1 MPEYR
6 APGVYVE
13 ETSFRSR
20 SIEGVGTSTAA
31 IVGPTLDGP
40 VQGIPRV
47 MTSFI
52 EYERIYGPPDPLDHG
67 GESVVND
74 TALAVR
80 AFFEN
85 GGKQMFVSRVV
96 SADGMTEATSASLQ
110 AEPSLFSIEA
120 KDPGSDSNFTL
131 EIIYAGANNTR
142 GADKKFRVEI
152 DNGQGTTRSV
162 TNVSL
167 DVAEGDDFIVNKL
180 SEAED
185 NLVVFTL
192 KDNSA
197 TREELLDAV
206 IAACDPELKD
216 ATPPRYLMQLTG
228 GVDSGTDEA
237 EPGKI
242 VMEPASFG
250 IASRY
255 PGSGSN
261 YDLELLWKGDSATAT
276 AFDLEIRRGRSV
288 IASVNDLSID
298 MTKQNTTG
306 FIGNKLADDAGLPV
320 VFTLKDDTA
329 STDTVRT
336 ELLDA
341 CDADMKAPD
350 AIPQRFV
357 ITLGGGNDGARP
369 IANDYRGAEQ
379 VIGEPSGL
387 VALEYVED
395 IFTVI
400 APSASR
406 LDDDAHQAI
415 VNQMLAHCHKMRY
428 RLALVD
434 GKKDHDLT
442 QIQTFRGNF
451 SDDRLVL
458 YYPWVVTS
466 APEGGTVDLPP
477 SGFMAGVY
485 ARNDVERGVHKA
497 PANTVPFGA
506 LRFTR
511 SINAFQQEL
520 LNPIGINCLRS
531 FTTRGHRV
539 WGARTLGG
547 DPEWK
552 YVNIRRY
559 FLYLERSIELSTQ
572 WAVFE
577 PNGTLLWDSV
587 RESIEDFLYNEWI
600 NGRLLGGD
608 PKQAYF
614 VRCDRTTMTQNDI
627 DNGRLVCLVGVAP
640 LTPAEFVVFRIGQK
654 TADA

>member
-13 ETSFRSR
+13 ETSFRSK

-40 VQGIPRV
+40 VSGIPEV
-47 MTSFI
+47 VTSFI
-52 EYERIYGPPDPLDHG
+52 QYERVYGSTESLTHG
-67 GESVVND
+67 SDSVVND

-85 GGKQMFVSRVV
+85 GGKQMFVGRVV
-96 SADGMTEATSASLQ
+96 SADGATPATSGRIEQ
-110 AEPSLFSIEA
+110 EPELFGIVA
-120 KDPGSDSNFTL
+120 KDDGVDSNFKLT
-131 EIIYAGANNTR
+131 ITFNGPGNVR
-142 GADKKFRVEI
+142 GPDKKFKI
-152 DNGQGTTRSV
+152 DLDNGQGTTKTV
-162 TNVSL
+162 NTLSL
-167 DVAEGDDFIVNKL
+167 DSAIAAEFLFNKFAA
-180 SEAED
+180 AED

-192 KDNSA
+192 KDNTA
-197 TREELLDAV
+197 TKAKLLDALV
-206 IAACDPELKD
+206 ALCDPAKKDQTPPVYEIQLSGGIDAGVDKASSASLVAEPSEFAIAA
-216 ATPPRYLMQLTG
+216 RH
-228 GVDSGTDEA
+228 
-237 EPGKI
+237 
-242 VMEPASFG
+242 
-250 IASRY
+250 

-261 YDLELLWKGDSATAT
+261 YDLELKWKGESASATT
-276 AFDLEIRRGRSV
+276 LDLEVLRGRTV
-288 IASVNDLSID
+288 IASINDISID
-298 MTKQNTTG
+298 TG
-306 FIGNKLADDAGLPV
+306 KKPHPDFIGKRLSDAAGQPV
-320 VFTLKDDTA
+320 IFTLKNQNVSTA
-329 STDTVRT
+329 NLRT
-336 ELLDA
+336 ALLGA
-341 CDADMKAPD
+341 CDATLKAAN

-357 ITLGGGNDGARP
+357 ISLTGSSDGARP
-369 IANDYRGAEQ
+369 VANDYKG
-379 VIGEPSGL
+379 GEAVEGKPTGL
-387 VALEYVED
+387 LALQYVED
-395 IFTVI
+395 VFTVI

-406 LDDDAHQAI
+406 LADNEHQAV

-434 GKKDHDLT
+434 GKEDHNTT

-458 YYPWVVTS
+458 YYPWVVAS
-466 APEGGTVDLPP
+466 APEGGTINLPP

-520 LNPIGINCLRS
+520 LNPRGINCLRS
-531 FTTRGHRV
+531 FATRGHRV

-547 DPEWK
+547 NPEWK

-559 FLYLERSIELSTQ
+559 FLFLERSIEQNTQ

-577 PNGTLLWDSV
+577 PNGTPLWDNV

-627 DNGRLVCLVGVAP
+627 DNGRLVCLIGVAP

>member
-31 IVGPTLDGP
+31 IVGPTSDGP
-40 VQGIPRV
+40 VSGIPRV

-52 EYERIYGPPDPLDHG
+52 EFERTYGPTKSLKYG
-67 GESVVND
+67 SGASEVTVVND

-85 GGKQMFVSRVV
+85 GGKQMFVSRAV
-96 SADGMTEATSASLQ
+96 ADNAVKAGL
-110 AEPSLFSIEA
+110 
-120 KDPGSDSNFTL
+120 GSGF
-131 EIIYAGANNTR
+131 
-142 GADKKFRVEI
+142 
-152 DNGQGTTRSV
+152 
-162 TNVSL
+162 
-167 DVAEGDDFIVNKL
+167 DDI
-180 SEAED
+180 A
-185 NLVVFTL
+185 
-192 KDNSA
+192 
-197 TREELLDAV
+197 
-206 IAACDPELKD
+206 IAA
-216 ATPPRYLMQLTG
+216 
-228 GVDSGTDEA
+228 
-237 EPGKI
+237 
-242 VMEPASFG
+242 
-250 IASRY
+250 RY

-261 YDLELLWKGDSATAT
+261 YKLEINWHGSVTVPVGPGPAPASDTTS
-276 AFDLEIRRGRSV
+276 FDLEIRRGNSLL
-288 IASVNDLSID
+288 ASVNDISID
-298 MTKQNTTG
+298 KTKTN
-306 FIGNKLADDAGLPV
+306 FVANKLHDDAGLPV
-320 VFTLKDDTA
+320 IFTLVDNAATTDDIRAELIQACDDT
-329 STDTVRT
+329 
-336 ELLDA
+336 
-341 CDADMKAPD
+341 MKQPA
-350 AIPQRFV
+350 AIPQRFEIALKAGV
-357 ITLGGGNDGARP
+357 NGTRP
-369 IANDYRGAEQ
+369 DANAYRGAEA
-379 VIGEPSGL
+379 VSGKPSGL
-387 VALEYVED
+387 VAFEYVED
-395 IFTVI
+395 ISTVL
-400 APSASR
+400 APAASR
-406 LDDDAHQAI
+406 LADDTLKAI
-415 VNQMLAHCHKMRY
+415 VNHMLAHCHKMRY

-434 GKKDHDLT
+434 GKESHDLT
-442 QIQTFRGNF
+442 QIQTFRSNF

-458 YYPWVVTS
+458 YYPWIVGS
-466 APEGGTVDLPP
+466 APEGGTVNLPA

-506 LRFTR
+506 LRFSR

-520 LNPIGINCLRS
+520 LNPKGINCLRS
-531 FTTRGHRV
+531 FSTRGHRV

-547 DPEWK
+547 DPNWK

-587 RESIEDFLYNEWI
+587 RESIEDFLYTEWI

-627 DNGRLVCLVGVAP
+627 DNGRLVCLIGVAP

-654 TADA
+654 TIDA

>member
-13 ETSFRSR
+13 ETSFRSS

-40 VQGIPRV
+40 VSGIPRV
-47 MTSFI
+47 MTSYI
-52 EYERIYGPPDPLDHG
+52 EFERLYGSSDALTHG
-67 GESVVND
+67 SDKVVND

-85 GGKQMFVSRVV
+85 GGKQMFVSR
-96 SADGMTEATSASLQ
+96 A
-110 AEPSLFSIEA
+110 
-120 KDPGSDSNFTL
+120 
-131 EIIYAGANNTR
+131 
-142 GADKKFRVEI
+142 VE
-152 DNGQGTTRSV
+152 N
-162 TNVSL
+162 
-167 DVAEGDDFIVNKL
+167 
-180 SEAED
+180 
-185 NLVVFTL
+185 
-192 KDNSA
+192 
-197 TREELLDAV
+197 DAV
-206 IAACDPELKD
+206 KSGLGAGFDSIA
-216 ATPPRYLMQLTG
+216 LT
-228 GVDSGTDEA
+228 
-237 EPGKI
+237 
-242 VMEPASFG
+242 
-250 IASRY
+250 SRY

-261 YDLELLWKGDSATAT
+261 YKLELFWHGEVAVPAGPAVPTQATT
-276 AFDLEIRRGRSV
+276 FDLEIRRGKTV
-288 IASVNDLSID
+288 LATVNDISVDPSKTNFIENKLSTNAGLPAIF
-298 MTKQNTTG
+298 T
-306 FIGNKLADDAGLPV
+306 LADDAA
-320 VFTLKDDTA
+320 TLDDI
-329 STDTVRT
+329 RT
-336 ELLDA
+336 ELVEA
-341 CDADMKAPD
+341 CDDEMKAAT

-357 ITLGGGNDGARP
+357 IELTEGADGTRP
-369 IANDYRGAEQ
+369 AANAYRGAEAVSGQ
-379 VIGEPSGL
+379 PTGL
-387 VALEYVED
+387 VAFEYVED
-395 IFTVI
+395 IFTVV

-406 LDDDAHQAI
+406 LSNDTHVAI
-415 VNQMLAHCHKMRY
+415 VNHMLAHCHKMRY

-434 GKKDHDLT
+434 GKESDDLT
-442 QIQTFRGNF
+442 QIQTFRANF
-451 SDDRLVL
+451 SDDRLVM
-458 YYPWVVTS
+458 YYPWIVGS
-466 APEGGTVDLPP
+466 APEGGTVNLPP

-506 LRFTR
+506 LRFSR
-511 SINAFQQEL
+511 SVNAFQQEL
-520 LNPIGINCLRS
+520 LNPKGINCLRS

-547 DPEWK
+547 DPNWK

-627 DNGRLVCLVGVAP
+627 DNGRLVCLIGVAA

>member
-40 VQGIPRV
+40 VRGIPRV
-47 MTSFI
+47 ITSFI
-52 EYERIYGPPDPLDHG
+52 EYERIYGPPDNLTHG
-67 GESVVND
+67 SESVVND

-96 SADGMTEATSASLQ
+96 AADGSSEATGATLQ

-120 KDPGSDSNFTL
+120 KDTGADTNYSL
-131 EIIYAGANNTR
+131 EIVFPGANNVR
-142 GADKKFRVEI
+142 GPAKTFKVVL
-152 DNGQGTTRSV
+152 DNGSDPAHEVTSVKLDSADNTT
-162 TNVSL
+162 
-167 DVAEGDDFIVNKL
+167 FIADKL
-180 SEAED
+180 SETEN

-192 KDNSA
+192 KNNSA
-197 TREELLDAV
+197 TAEQLLDALV
-206 IAACDPELKD
+206 AVCDPDLKD
-216 ATPPRYLMQLTG
+216 ATPPRYVMQLSG
-228 GVDSGTDEA
+228 GSDSGSNDAQSASIVA
-237 EPGKI
+237 EPTKFAI
-242 VMEPASFG
+242 T
-250 IASRY
+250 SRY

-261 YDLELLWKGDSATAT
+261 YDLELSWQGDSATAT
-276 AFDLEIRRGRSV
+276 AFDLEIRRGRTV
-288 IASVNDLSID
+288 IGSVNDVSID
-298 MTKQNTTG
+298 MTKQNDAD
-306 FIGNKLADDAGLPV
+306 FMGNKLADDEGLPV
-320 VFTLKDDTA
+320 ILTLKDPAATTA
-329 STDTVRT
+329 EVRT
-336 ELLDA
+336 ELLNA
-341 CDADMKAPD
+341 CDADMRAAD

-357 ITLGGGNDGARP
+357 ISLVSGTDGTRP

-400 APSASR
+400 APSACR
-406 LDDDAHQAI
+406 LSDDAHQAV

-434 GKKDHDLT
+434 GKEDHDLT

-458 YYPWVVTS
+458 YYPWIVGS
-466 APEGGTVDLPP
+466 NPEGGTIDLPP

-520 LNPIGINCLRS
+520 LNPKGINCLRS
-531 FTTRGHRV
+531 FSTRGHRV

-547 DPEWK
+547 DPNWK

-559 FLYLERSIELSTQ
+559 FLYLERSIEISTQ

-627 DNGRLVCLVGVAP
+627 DNGRLVCLIGVAP